1 MKLLPKVTQRYKFSK
16 ITFETLSA
24 MPHCQNSIFK
34 LDVQFNLKKGC
45 QNIIVFVKDSQTE
58 MEFCPTR

>member
-24 MPHCQNSIFK
+24 MPHSQNSIFK

-45 QNIIVFVKDSQTE
+45 QNIIVFVKDCQTE